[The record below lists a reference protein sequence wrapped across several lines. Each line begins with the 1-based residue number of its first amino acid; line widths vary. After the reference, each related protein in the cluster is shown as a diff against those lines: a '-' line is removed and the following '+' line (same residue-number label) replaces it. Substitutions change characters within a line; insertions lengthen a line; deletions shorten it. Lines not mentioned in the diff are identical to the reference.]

1 MHAFRR
7 FGPSGKS
14 FVSLAL
20 LAFAAASLPG
30 APYGTVVPVVGGVS
44 DIVMDDARGRLYM
57 PNTNRNQVEIYSIAQ
72 RRFLTAVRTDSTPLS
87 AAMSRDGRVLYV
99 TAYDASALNV
109 IDLNTLAIVGRVAL
123 PAKPEGV
130 AVGFDERVLIS
141 TIGTGAG
148 NAQNVLLIYNPA
160 DNSIG
165 NVSITPAAPTPPS
178 LPAPSGRPALAV
190 RSQLVASR
198 DGSVI
203 IGSNVPT
210 ATTRSVFVY
219 ETASATVLRSR
230 RVNNLSSVLAVSP
243 DGSKFMAGLT
253 LFETSTLTVLAQQNL
268 ANAPYPIAPNTNFNT
283 QTNQGGSAFS
293 PDGKTL
299 YSAFNIAPTLNPPAR
314 ANVSQLM
321 MSDTDNLLI
330 NMGIQLQEN
339 LAGEIV
345 IAQDGSALYAVS
357 ESGFL
362 IIPLSTLRDN
372 PIVDVDRDLVILATD
387 QCGVTGT
394 QNTSRISLINNGRGR
409 VTASTALLQ
418 FPANTGGLGGNGGA
432 GGGIVG
438 GGGIIV
444 VIPVIPGVPGQGGT
458 PNIPGGGGQ
467 ANANLSATAP
477 VVRPVQNTPSG
488 MPAFDFSF
496 NAVAARTLGTSSP
509 VHDFLVQ
516 SNEAINLIP
525 RVRILQNSRN
535 AEARGEIIP
544 ISVGISTGEALED
557 LVQDTQRQRLYIA
570 NSGKNRVEVFDLRTR
585 RLLSPI
591 KVGQLPRSLA
601 ITPDGRTMYVANTG
615 GESISVVDLDKGE
628 QIDRIKFPPIPFDAT
643 ATLVTPSVIAAS
655 QRGAMFIT
663 SAGQVWSIIGNEA
676 VPRRPSAIIGS
687 NAAGQQNAIAAPRA
701 MAATP
706 NGENIII
713 SAGNGFVYLYDA
725 LVDDF
730 VQSRQI
736 QAANASG
743 YIGPLTAGPR
753 GQYYVVNGVLLNAA
767 LTPVSPAPSQP
778 TTGNT
783 AGTNTAATIP
793 IAALTSISANQYA
806 RFSQPVRLQA
816 NAAVTTL
823 PSIEIVDANT
833 GLALRSAPA
842 LEGPISQVNGAN
854 GRTTISG
861 RTMAVDAAGTTAY
874 LLTTSGLSIIP
885 LDQPAP
891 ADRPAVNQR
900 GIVNLASLQVSIA
913 QNGLVSIQGRNLAA
927 SGTADQGKQLPTTM
941 GGVCVTM
948 QATGAAANV
957 QGPNAAQAAANATPR
972 PIPLLMTSPTQIN
985 GQIPPEFGTGNF
997 QVVVRSIDKKVATV
1011 AQTVTLARY
1020 APAVFVDENGQA
1032 QITHADGSPV
1042 TKQRPAKRDE
1052 RLYLYAAGLGLP
1064 AGTVRLTSGTPA
1076 PATPPAATQK
1086 VQVFFGR
1093 TDYVQSEVIVDES
1106 VLMPGTI
1113 GIYRLALRVPGF
1125 HTSGQDLPVTLRIGG
1140 VNSPAT
1146 GPVLPKVSVE

>member
-7 FGPSGKS
+7 SGPFGKL
-14 FVSLAL
+14 FVP
-20 LAFAAASLPG
+20 LAFWAFAVTQIQG

-130 AVGFDERVLIS
+130 AVGSDERVLIS

-148 NAQNVLLIYNPA
+148 NAQNVLLIYDPL

-190 RSQLVASR
+190 RSQLIASR
-198 DGSVI
+198 DGSMI

-243 DGSKFMAGLT
+243 NGAKFMAGLT
-253 LFETSTLTVLAQQNL
+253 LFETATLTVLAQQNL

-283 QTNQGGSAFS
+283 QTNQGGSVFS

-339 LAGEIV
+339 LAGEIA
-345 IAQDGSALYAVS
+345 IAQDGSTLYAVS

-372 PIVDVDRDLVILATD
+372 PIVEVDRDLVILATD

-394 QNTSRISLINNGRGR
+394 QNSARINLVNSGRGR

-418 FPANTGGLGGNGGA
+418 FPATVGGLGGAGGA
-432 GGGIVG
+432 GGGG
-438 GGGIIV
+438 GGVIV
-444 VIPVIPGVPGQGGT
+444 VIPVIPGVPGQGTT
-458 PNIPGGGGQ
+458 PAIPGGGGQ
-467 ANANLSATAP
+467 ANANLAATAP
-477 VVRPVQNTPSG
+477 SVRTVPNTPTG
-488 MPAFDFSF
+488 VPAFDFSF

-516 SNEAINLIP
+516 SSEAINLIP

-535 AEARGEIIP
+535 AEARGDIIP

-557 LVQDTQRQRLYIA
+557 LVQDPQRQRLYVA

-585 RLLSPI
+585 QLLNPI

-628 QIDRIKFPPIPFDAT
+628 QIDRIKFPPIPFDAA

-663 SAGQVWSIIGNEA
+663 SAGQIWSIIGNEA

-706 NGENIII
+706 NGENIIVA
-713 SAGNGFVYLYDA
+713 AGNGFVYLYDA

-736 QAANASG
+736 QAANAPG

-778 TTGNT
+778 TAGNT
-783 AGTNTAATIP
+783 AGTNTAANIP
-793 IAALTSISANQYA
+793 IAALTSITANQYA

-833 GLALRSAPA
+833 GLTLRSAPA
-842 LEGPISQVNGAN
+842 LEGPIAQVNGAN

-891 ADRPAVNQR
+891 PDRPTVNQR
-900 GIVNLASLQVSIA
+900 GIVNLASLQVAIA
-913 QNGLVSIQGRNLAA
+913 QNGLVTIQGRNLAA
-927 SGTADQGKQLPTTM
+927 SGAAEQGKQLPTTM

-972 PIPLLMTSPTQIN
+972 PVPLLMTSATQIN

-997 QVVVRSIDKKVATV
+997 QVVVRSIDKKVSTV

-1032 QITHADGSPV
+1032 QITRADGSPV
-1042 TKQRPAKRDE
+1042 TRQRPAKRDE

-1076 PATPPAATQK
+1076 PANPAAATQR

-1093 TDYVQSEVIVDES
+1093 TDFVQSEVIVDES

-1146 GPVLPKVSVE
+1146 GPVLPKVSVD

>member
-1 MHAFRR
+1 
-7 FGPSGKS
+7 
-14 FVSLAL
+14 
-20 LAFAAASLPG
+20 
-30 APYGTVVPVVGGVS
+30 VVGGVS
-44 DIVMDDARGRLYM
+44 DIVIDDARGRLYM
-57 PNTNRNQVEIYSIAQ
+57 PNTNRNQLEVYSIVQ
-72 RRFLTAVRTDSTPLS
+72 RRLLAAIPTDAIPLS

-99 TAYDASALNV
+99 TAYDASSLNI
-109 IDLNTLAIVGRVAL
+109 IDLATLALVSRVAL

-130 AVGFDERVLIS
+130 AVGNDGKVLIS
-141 TIGTGAG
+141 TIGTGAN
-148 NAQNVLLIYNPA
+148 NAQNVLLLYNPA

-190 RSQLVASR
+190 RSHLMANR

-219 ETASATVLRSR
+219 ETASSTVLRSR

-243 DGSKFMAGLT
+243 DGSRFMAGLT
-253 LFETSTLTVLAQQNL
+253 LFETSSLTVIAQQNL

-283 QTNQGGSAFS
+283 QTNQGGSVFS
-293 PDGKTL
+293 TDGRTL

-321 MSDTDNLLI
+321 LSDTDNLLI
-330 NMGIQLQEN
+330 TMGLQLQEN
-339 LAGEIV
+339 LAGEMV
-345 IAQDGSALYAVS
+345 MAADGSAIYAVS

-372 PIVDVDRDLVILATD
+372 PIVEVDSDLMVLATD
-387 QCGVTGT
+387 QCGVYST
-394 QNTSRISLINNGRGR
+394 QNTGRVNLLNTGRGR

-418 FPANTGGLGGNGGA
+418 FPATTGGLGGAGGA
-432 GGGIVG
+432 GGGGAIVIIPIIPGAPG
-438 GGGIIV
+438 GGT
-444 VIPVIPGVPGQGGT
+444 T
-458 PNIPGGGGQ
+458 PTIPGGGGQ
-467 ANANLSATAP
+467 TNANLAATAP
-477 VVRPVQNTPSG
+477 SVRTVQNPSG
-488 MPAFDFSF
+488 VPSFDFSF

-516 SNEAINLIP
+516 SPEAINLIP

-535 AEARGEIIP
+535 TEARGDIVP
-544 ISVGISTGEALED
+544 VSVGISTGEALED
-557 LVQDTQRQRLYIA
+557 LMMDTLRQRLYIA

-585 RLLSPI
+585 RLLNPI

-601 ITPDGRTMYVANTG
+601 VTPDGRTMYVANTG
-615 GESISVVDLDKGE
+615 GESISVVDLERME
-628 QIDRIKFPPIPFDAT
+628 QIDRIKFPPIPFDAS

-663 SAGQVWSIIGNEA
+663 STGQLWSIIGNDA
-676 VPRRPSAIIGS
+676 VPRRPSTIIGS

-701 MAATP
+701 MASTP

-713 SAGNGFVYLYDA
+713 ASGNGFVYLYDA
-725 LVDDF
+725 LADDF

-736 QAANASG
+736 QAANAAG
-743 YIGPLTAGPR
+743 YIGPITAGPR

-767 LTPVSPAPSQP
+767 LTPASPAPTP
-778 TTGNT
+778 PGAGNT
-783 AGTNTAATIP
+783 AGGAAGAVIP
-793 IAALTSISANQYA
+793 IAALTSITANQYA
-806 RFSQPVRLQA
+806 RFAQPVRLQA
-816 NAAVTTL
+816 NAVATTL
-823 PSIEIVDANT
+823 PTVEIVDANT
-833 GLALRSAPA
+833 GLTLRSAPT
-842 LEGPISQVNGAN
+842 LEGPLSQVNGAA
-854 GRTTISG
+854 GRTIVSG
-861 RTMAVDAAGTTAY
+861 RTMAVDPAGTTAY
-874 LLTTSGLSIIP
+874 LITTSGLSIIP
-885 LDQPAP
+885 LDQPAV
-891 ADRPAVNQR
+891 ADRPTVNQR

-927 SGTADQGKQLPTTM
+927 SGTADPSRQLPTTM

-948 QATGAAANV
+948 QAAGATTATTPA
-957 QGPNAAQAAANATPR
+957 AAANATPR
-972 PIPLLMTSPTQIN
+972 PLPLLMTSATQIN
-985 GQIPPEFGTGNF
+985 AQIPPEFGTGNF
-997 QVVVRSIDKKVATV
+997 QLIVRSLDKKVATA
-1011 AQTVTLARY
+1011 AQTVSLIRY

-1032 QITHADGSPV
+1032 QITHLDGTPV
-1042 TKQRPAKRDE
+1042 TRQKPAKRDE

-1064 AGTVRLTSGTPA
+1064 AGTGRITSGTPA
-1076 PATPPAATQK
+1076 PSSPSLATQR

-1093 TDYVQSEVIVDES
+1093 TDFVQSEMIVEES

-1113 GIYRLALRVPGF
+1113 GIYRLSVRVPGF
-1125 HTSGQDLPVTLRIGG
+1125 RMVGDDLPVTLRIGG
-1140 VNSPAT
+1140 VNSPSN